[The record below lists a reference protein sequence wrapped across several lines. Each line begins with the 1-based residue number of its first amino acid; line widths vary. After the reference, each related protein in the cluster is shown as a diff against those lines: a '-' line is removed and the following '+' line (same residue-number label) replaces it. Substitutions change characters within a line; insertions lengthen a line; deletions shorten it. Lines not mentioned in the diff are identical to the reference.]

1 MMGSQRTQIDVNGTY
16 GLNLNTRGLVRA
28 QSPIPQRR
36 TLKNAETK
44 MCQITILAIVLNL
57 VTVYEI

>member
-16 GLNLNTRGLVRA
+16 GLNLNTRGPVHA
-28 QSPIPQRR
+28 QSPILQHM

-44 MCQITILAIVLNL
+44 MCQITILAIVVN
-57 VTVYEI
+57 Y

>member
-1 MMGSQRTQIDVNGTY
+1 MMGSQRTQINVNGTY

-28 QSPIPQRR
+28 QSPIPQRQ

-44 MCQITILAIVLNL
+44 MCQITILAIVVN
-57 VTVYEI
+57 Y